1 MARPEFSPEQARVI
15 AALVEKSLT
24 TPQYY
29 PMTVNAITAACNQ
42 KSCRRPVMQLSEGAV
57 GAALNALE
65 ADGYCRR
72 VENSGRT
79 VKWRHQFKHQMLLEN
94 APVALLVT
102 LMLRG
107 PQTASELRA
116 NAAGLKG
123 PADGEELAACLE
135 RLTDGPDPLV
145 VLLPRAAG
153 QKEARY
159 AHCLSGEP
167 EFDATPAPA
176 RASEP
181 IRPPDG
187 EDELRQRIAALEAR
201 VAALETAAATTIEQ
215 TGDTP

>member
-1 MARPEFSPEQARVI
+1 MW
-15 AALVEKSLT
+15 LLD
-24 TPQYY
+24 
-29 PMTVNAITAACNQ
+29 
-42 KSCRRPVMQLSEGAV
+42 EGA
-57 GAALNALE
+57 
-65 ADGYCRR
+65 
-72 VENSGRT
+72 
-79 VKWRHQFKHQMLLEN
+79 LL
-94 APVALLVT
+94 PGGDRDIV
-102 LMLRG
+102 R
-107 PQTASELRA
+107 
-116 NAAGLKG
+116 
-123 PADGEELAACLE
+123 D
-135 RLTDGPDPLV
+135 